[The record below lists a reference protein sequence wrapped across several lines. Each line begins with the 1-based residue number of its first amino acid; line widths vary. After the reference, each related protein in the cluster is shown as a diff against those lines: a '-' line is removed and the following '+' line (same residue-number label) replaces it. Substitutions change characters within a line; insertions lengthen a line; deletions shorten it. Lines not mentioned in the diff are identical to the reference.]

1 MSDTALFPLPFDA
14 TPEDRERAK
23 QELAKF
29 TKVIGEEGGAIK
41 IVGEQIGQTGP
52 VWHLQYTR
60 LYRLPNGFLAA
71 ARDIHE
77 GTKVAFAEK
86 AEQLPGVFA
95 KNDTVK
101 EFLEDE
107 LRYRKIIA
115 PAHGAGGAH
124 GA

>member
-1 MSDTALFPLPFDA
+1 MSETAIFPLPFDA
-14 TPEDRERAK
+14 TPDDRERAK
-23 QELAKF
+23 QELGKY
-29 TKVIGEEGGAIK
+29 TKVVGEEAGGIK

-77 GTKVAFAEK
+77 GVKAAFAEK
-86 AEQLPGVFA
+86 AEQLPEVFA
-95 KNDTVK
+95 KNATVK

-107 LRYRKIIA
+107 LRYRKVTGT
-115 PAHGAGGAH
+115 AHATE
-124 GA
+124 